1 MAGGPTTPELVAA
14 VTAAGALGSFGFAY
28 STVDQIHSVC
38 QAFRELCASR
48 KLSTD
53 CGWNANFFVFP
64 AGAEP
69 AAELV
74 SNAINSLEP
83 LAQRVF
89 VDADSM
95 KHDTRLPVLRDQV
108 AAALTYKP
116 SLLSFHL
123 GIPAD
128 EVLSMVKSAGCLIA
142 LSATSLEEAHQ
153 VEASGAD
160 FIVAQGYEAG
170 GHRGIFNPSADDH
183 KLGVEE
189 LVNVITAKCDLP
201 VIAAGGIMHGSDIA
215 TVLNS
220 GADAVQMGSAF
231 LTVEECGSS
240 NTYRR
245 VIESIGTRNTQITMG
260 FSGRPARGI
269 SNLFIDTM
277 EGSHVLPFPWQGSL
291 TGSLRKA
298 AGQSNDFELM
308 SLWAGTGFQKARNCT
323 AAELIDALQQETEQ
337 ALTRLS

>member
-1 MAGGPTTPELVAA
+1 
-14 VTAAGALGSFGFAY
+14 
-28 STVDQIHSVC
+28 
-38 QAFRELCASR
+38 
-48 KLSTD
+48 
-53 CGWNANFFVFP
+53 
-64 AGAEP
+64 
-69 AAELV
+69 
-74 SNAINSLEP
+74 
-83 LAQRVF
+83 
-89 VDADSM
+89 
-95 KHDTRLPVLRDQV
+95 
-108 AAALTYKP
+108 
-116 SLLSFHL
+116 
-123 GIPAD
+123 
-128 EVLSMVKSAGCLIA
+128 MVKSAGCLIA
-142 LSATSLEEAHQ
+142 LSATSLEEARQ

-245 VIESIGTRNTQITMG
+245 V
-260 FSGRPARGI
+260 
-269 SNLFIDTM
+269 
-277 EGSHVLPFPWQGSL
+277 
-291 TGSLRKA
+291 
-298 AGQSNDFELM
+298 NDFELM